1 MKKLF
6 AILLLSPLAYAESK
20 IYLSCSVDPNAN
32 LMQAVYGQRVWISI
46 DYNDNNFGTTSH
58 NQIKERG
65 DVKSEARELEI
76 SPEHYKAKGR
86 IYKLNRT
93 NLIYGENYGSEQAY
107 CKKQTRKD
115 YAKQIHTYLNSF
127 KNKRKI

>member
-1 MKKLF
+1 MNRF
-6 AILLLSPLAYAESK
+6 FVLLLFSPFAFAESR
-20 IYLSCSVDPNAN
+20 IYFSCSVDPNAN
-32 LMQAVYGQRVWISI
+32 LMQAVYGQRVWIFI
-46 DYNDNNFGTTSH
+46 DFNDNYFGTTSH
-58 NQIKERG
+58 KQIKERG
-65 DVKSEARELEI
+65 DVKSTARELEI
-76 SPEHYKAKGR
+76 SPEYYKAKGR

-115 YAKQIHTYLNSF
+115 FTKQVNAYLNNF